1 MNNSKKVLK
10 YAKEHFNEVHHTT
23 LNPEGPGVVRI
34 HLVPP
39 ALEDD
44 NVGPSVVIING
55 QDIIPVNPSWT
66 ILLCEFIDE
75 INKYDGKEVT
85 EDDYK
90 IIVNNICKKVK
101 KIYTFLPKRVIK
113 NDLNRILDTFTAVAY
128 REDVTE
134 EIGYMNIGEYAPFM
148 KAPHRMDLLVSAME
162 KNGKWN
168 CNQKCIHCYAA
179 GQEHGKEEELSTD
192 DWKKI
197 INKCREIGIPQLTF
211 TGGEPTVREDLF
223 ELIDSAR
230 WFVTRLNT
238 NGINLSPEFCEKL
251 KKASLDS
258 VQITFYSS
266 DEEIHNKLVGAN
278 AYEKTVDGIKNALAA
293 GLSVSVNTPL
303 CTDNKDYL
311 NTLKFLNSLGVT
323 YVTCSALITTGN
335 ATKDP
340 SVKLQLEV
348 EELKKILK
356 ESVEY
361 CNENKIEISFTSPG
375 WIETEYCEELGI
387 NPPTCGA
394 CLSNMAITPSGKV
407 VPCQSWLSDKP
418 LGCMLTDDWKDIWNS
433 DECVKRRDY
442 SASME
447 GKCPLRITKEVGDK

>member
-75 INKYDGKEVT
+75 INKSDGKEVT

-179 GQEHGKEEELSTD
+179 G
-192 DWKKI
+192 
-197 INKCREIGIPQLTF
+197 
-211 TGGEPTVREDLF
+211 
-223 ELIDSAR
+223 
-230 WFVTRLNT
+230 
-238 NGINLSPEFCEKL
+238 
-251 KKASLDS
+251 
-258 VQITFYSS
+258 
-266 DEEIHNKLVGAN
+266 
-278 AYEKTVDGIKNALAA
+278 
-293 GLSVSVNTPL
+293 
-303 CTDNKDYL
+303 
-311 NTLKFLNSLGVT
+311 
-323 YVTCSALITTGN
+323 
-335 ATKDP
+335 
-340 SVKLQLEV
+340 
-348 EELKKILK
+348 
-356 ESVEY
+356 
-361 CNENKIEISFTSPG
+361 
-375 WIETEYCEELGI
+375 
-387 NPPTCGA
+387 
-394 CLSNMAITPSGKV
+394 
-407 VPCQSWLSDKP
+407 
-418 LGCMLTDDWKDIWNS
+418 
-433 DECVKRRDY
+433 
-442 SASME
+442 
-447 GKCPLRITKEVGDK
+447 